1 MEQVCELL
9 VSPGC
14 LFSRTNPANADH
26 LLITSIRPQN
36 IVAPFLRLS
45 GRWPGKSSGFLDFR
59 AVSCTRSALIS
70 LEPVAGGVPWHSYR
84 GAASWI
90 AGAGLAQHQVNL
102 CWEAFSGELWVGE
115 EVIGFCSKWLGFAGV
130 ICMSWGAWGWTCW
143 GGEGVP
149 LRDPLE

>member
-26 LLITSIRPQN
+26 LLITCIRPQT

-102 CWEAFSGELWVGE
+102 GWETFSGELWVGRRSDRLLLQVARVCWSDLHE
-115 EVIGFCSKWLGFAGV
+115 LGGL
-130 ICMSWGAWGWTCW
+130 GLDLL
-143 GGEGVP
+143 GGRGSPSEGST
-149 LRDPLE
+149 